1 MYKLIILL
9 IIIIGLILFFNPVY
23 EGYVSPDLNWRNGV
37 FIVRPPYEVSKL
49 YTPYKNIMPT
59 YQYEQNLIDFPRS
72 E

>member
-1 MYKLIILL
+1 MYIFIILL
-9 IIIIGLILFFNPVY
+9 VIIIGLILFFNPVY

-59 YQYEQNLIDFPRS
+59 YSYETNMPYHPTP